1 MYPTLSLGPLAI
13 PTAPLTI
20 LIGLWLVLETS
31 ERSAR
36 YHQQS
41 RQLIYNLVFTGLIA
55 TFLGAR
61 LTFVALHWSAFQNNL
76 WGIVWPLTNG
86 YTGWAGLVIGVF
98 VLLLYARRHQ
108 LPLWPTLDTLAPGLW
123 VGLMTL
129 SLADFLGGPGYGKTT
144 NVLWGVEMFSLRRHP
159 VQMYELLAGVVA
171 LWLWWRLTQ
180 KKQPVGMAFLA
191 SAAAYSALRLFVD
204 AYRDNTPLTADGY
217 HIVQLVAFAVMLA
230 CLFLISRL
238 PQTSSE
244 EAVGR

>member
-1 MYPTLSLGPLAI
+1 MYPTLSLGPLTI

-20 LIGLWLVLETS
+20 IIGLWLMMEVS

-41 RQLIYNLVFTGLIA
+41 RQHIYNLVFTGIIA

-86 YTGWAGLVIGVF
+86 YTGWAGLGLGLF
-98 VLLLYARRHQ
+98 ALLLYARRHQ
-108 LPLWPTLDTLAPGLW
+108 LPLWPTLDTLAPGLL
-123 VGLMTL
+123 VGLMTI

-159 VQMYELLAGVVA
+159 VQIYELLVGGVA

-180 KKQPVGMAFLA
+180 TRQPVGMAFLG

-204 AYRDNTPLTADGY
+204 AYRDNTPLTSDGY
-217 HIVQLVAFAVMLA
+217 HIVQLITFAIMLV

-238 PQTSSE
+238 PQMEE
-244 EAVGR
+244 EAAGG